1 PSSAMVRVPE
11 AGVLPN
17 HPRPVR
23 LAKSSSSDVGNP
35 FGYVGNGCFRTT
47 PQISQCPVVESLPCE
62 RGSATPY
69 AALGLTPGASP
80 GMDRHFPNPNRS
92 RFGSR
97 TPPTARATFPS
108 VSEPASP

>member
-1 PSSAMVRVPE
+1 MIWVPE
-11 AGVLPN
+11 AGLLPN

-23 LAKSSSSDVGNP
+23 LAKSSSSEVGNP
-35 FGYVGNGCFRTT
+35 FGYVGNGRSSNT

-69 AALGLTPGASP
+69 AAVGLTPGLSP

-92 RFGSR
+92 RFGSCN
-97 TPPTARATFPS
+97 PPLPTARATFPS